1 MKVISVGPFLGDFR
15 TEILY
20 FRPFVQWL
28 YSNLEFESFF
38 VSSHFNRSFLYGEN
52 TTFMPIYECLTRN
65 ELNQDKGIHTEID
78 QKEFLSIKRELKHT
92 ISKYCSKN
100 KCDILEYS
108 LPYSNSQ
115 TCLIPPYQKKY
126 LPINFSYYNIEIE
139 DYIVYIPD
147 INEKK
152 SICLAVYKELKKNFK
167 NVIVI
172 GDLHIHLPEE
182 NEILKKKDYFRN
194 GYKWLLSYL
203 HNAKFVVC
211 PGSFWTFL
219 CNLQG
224 INVISWSKNPG
235 IYKDGGEFHLE
246 NENCLSFF
254 AKDNKDTL
262 FKMLN
267 YQIEKML

>member
-28 YSNLEFESFF
+28 HSHMEFESFF

-52 TTFMPIYECLTRN
+52 ITFMPIYECLTRN
-65 ELNQDKGIHTEID
+65 ELNQDKGIHTEIEF
-78 QKEFLSIKRELKHT
+78 KEFLSIKRELKHT

-100 KCDILEYS
+100 KSDILEYT

-115 TCLIPPYQKKY
+115 SCLVPPYQKCY
-126 LPINFSYYNIEIE
+126 LPIDFSYYDIDIE

-147 INEKK
+147 NTERK
-152 SICLAVYKELKKNFK
+152 SVCLAVYKELKEKYK

-172 GDLHIHLPEE
+172 GDLHTYLPEE
-182 NEILKKKDYFRN
+182 NEIIKKKDYFRN
-194 GYKWLLSYL
+194 GHRWLLSYL
-203 HNAKFVVC
+203 HQAKLIIC
-211 PGSFWTFL
+211 PGSFWTYL

-224 INVISWSKNPG
+224 LNVVSWSRNPG
-235 IYKDGGEFHLE
+235 LYKEEGEYHLG
-246 NENCLSFF
+246 NENCKCFF
-254 AKDNKDTL
+254 AKDDKVNL
-262 FKMLN
+262 LKMLN
-267 YQIEKML
+267 YHIEKML